1 MRRIWAV
8 ASNTIAQA
16 IRLKV
21 ASIVIVLLVVLLPML
36 GLTVVGDQTLKGKLQ
51 TFSSYGLSLTSILL
65 CLLTIV
71 ISCYS
76 LTSDLK
82 YKQIFLVAT
91 KPIRRFELVLGKFLG
106 VVVLDMLLLAIFSG
120 IILGLTWALP
130 WIAKG
135 TPEVQRQQADLEF
148 FTARAVLTPGVDE
161 QAIEQEVQRRYEQ
174 LVKDDQ
180 IPENMTR
187 GQVFSQLRN
196 QEIFRSKTCEPG
208 REKIWEFDSVR
219 TRDPN
224 DLLFVRY
231 KYRIA
236 GQGIDSQIA
245 GAWQIGDIRP
255 LKTGQYP
262 GTPIFVVERTEAT
275 QTELEFAVP
284 AACVAADGFVG
295 VVFFNNPQINTQT
308 IILDNLKVMYRTGSF
323 EGNFFRVAGMI
334 LVRLVFLA
342 ALGVSVSTWLS
353 FPVAVLICL
362 AAYTSGMINGF
373 IMESFLNLS
382 ATMNMFYNFTI
393 RPILWF
399 LPKFDEQFNPT
410 AYLVE
415 AKSLGWMFL
424 AQAWGVTALIKS
436 GLLLLIGM
444 EVFRHREISKTTN
457 G

>member
-16 IRLKV
+16 IRLKS
-21 ASIVIVLLVVLLPML
+21 AGIVIVLLAVLLPMMC
-36 GLTVVGDQTLKGKLQ
+36 LTVVGDQTLKGKLQ
-51 TFSSYGLSLTSILL
+51 TFSSYGLSLTSVLL

-91 KPIRRFELVLGKFLG
+91 KPIRRFELLLGKYLG
-106 VVVLDMLLLAIFSG
+106 VVVLDVLLLTIFSG
-120 IILGLTWALP
+120 IVYGLTWSLP
-130 WIAKG
+130 WFVKA
-135 TPEVQRQQADLEF
+135 PEGQRQQADLEF
-148 FTARAVLTPGVDE
+148 FTARDVLTP
-161 QAIEQEVQRRYEQ
+161 AIDTETVEQEVQRRYEQ
-174 LVKDDQ
+174 LRADDQ

-187 GQVFSQLRN
+187 GQVFAQIRN
-196 QEIFRSKTCEPG
+196 QELFRAKTCEPG
-208 REKIWEFDSVR
+208 REKIWEFTSVQ

-224 DLLFVRY
+224 DLIFVRY

-262 GTPIFVVERTEAT
+262 GTPIFVVERIEAT

-284 AACVAADGFVG
+284 AACIAADGFVG
-295 VVFFNNPQINTQT
+295 VVFFNNPQTNTQT
-308 IILDNLKVMYRTGSF
+308 IILDDLKVMYRTGSF
-323 EGNFFRVAGMI
+323 EGNFLRVAGMI
-334 LVRLVFLA
+334 LVRLIFLA

-373 IMESFLNLS
+373 IMESFKSLS
-382 ATMNMFYNFTI
+382 ATLNILYTFTI

-415 AKSLGWMFL
+415 AKSLGWLFL

-444 EVFRHREISKTTN
+444 WIFRHREISKTTS

>member
-21 ASIVIVLLVVLLPML
+21 AGIVIVLLAVLLPMM

-51 TFSSYGLSLTSILL
+51 TFSSYGLSLTSVLL

-91 KPIRRFELVLGKFLG
+91 KPIRRFELLLGKFLG
-106 VVVLDMLLLAIFSG
+106 VVVLDILLLTIFAG
-120 IILGLTWALP
+120 IVFGLTWSLVRFVKAS
-130 WIAKG
+130 
-135 TPEVQRQQADLEF
+135 EEQRQQATLEF
-148 FTARAVLTPGVDE
+148 FTARAVLTPGIDE
-161 QAIEQEVQRRYEQ
+161 QAVEQEVQRRYEQ
-174 LVKDDQ
+174 LRSEDQ
-180 IPENMTR
+180 IPDNMTR
-187 GQVFSQLRN
+187 SQVLGEIRN
-196 QEIFRSKTCEPG
+196 QELFRAKTCEPG
-208 REKIWEFDSVR
+208 REKIWEFNSIQ
-219 TRDPN
+219 TKDPN
-224 DLLFVRY
+224 DLIFVRY

-245 GAWQIGDIRP
+245 GTWQIGDIRP
-255 LKTGQYP
+255 LKSGQYP
-262 GTPIFVVERTEAT
+262 VTPIFVVERIEAT
-275 QTELEFAVP
+275 QTELEFSVP

-295 VVFFNNPQINTQT
+295 VVFFNNPQINAQT

-323 EGNFFRVAGMI
+323 EGNFLRVAGMI
-334 LVRLVFLA
+334 LVRLIFLA

-362 AAYTSGMINGF
+362 AAYISGMINGF
-373 IMESFLNLS
+373 IIDSLQYLS
-382 ATMNMFYNFTI
+382 STLTILYTFTI
-393 RPILWF
+393 HPILWF

-415 AKSLGWMFL
+415 AKSLGWLFL
-424 AQAWGVTALIKS
+424 AQAWGITAIIKS
-436 GLLLLIGM
+436 GLLLLFGM
-444 EVFRHREISKTTN
+444 VVFRHRELSKTTS

>member
-8 ASNTIAQA
+8 VSNTIAQA
-16 IRLKV
+16 IRLKIAGV
-21 ASIVIVLLVVLLPML
+21 VIVMLGVLLPVM

-51 TFSSYGLSLTSILL
+51 TFSSYGLSLTSVLL
-65 CLLTIV
+65 CLLTII

-76 LTSDLK
+76 LTSDIK

-91 KPIRRFELVLGKFLG
+91 KPIRRFEVLLGKFLG
-106 VVVLDMLLLAIFSG
+106 VAVLDVLLLAIFSG
-120 IILGLTWALP
+120 IVYGLTGLLP
-130 WIAKG
+130 WLVKA
-135 TPEVQRQQADLEF
+135 PQEQRRQADLEF
-148 FTARAVLTPGVDE
+148 FTARAVLTPAIDE
-161 QAIEQEVQRRYEQ
+161 QAVEQEVQRRYDQ
-174 LVKDDQ
+174 MRTDDQ

-187 GQVFSQLRN
+187 GQVLAQLRS
-196 QEIFRSKTCEPG
+196 QESFRAKTCEPG

-224 DLLFVRY
+224 DLIFVRY

-236 GQGIDSQIA
+236 GQGLDAQVA

-262 GTPIFVVERTEAT
+262 STPIFVVERTET
-275 QTELEFAVP
+275 SQTELEFAVP

-295 VVFFNNPQINTQT
+295 VVFFNNPQLNTQT
-308 IILDNLKVMYRTGSF
+308 FILDNLKVMYRTGSF
-323 EGNFFRVAGMI
+323 EGNFLRVVGMI
-334 LVRLVFLA
+334 LVRLIFLA

-373 IMESFLNLS
+373 IMESFLSLS
-382 ATMNMFYNFTI
+382 ATLNVLYNFSI

-399 LPKFDEQFNPT
+399 LPKFDEQYNPT

-415 AKSLGWMFL
+415 AKSLGWLFL
-424 AQAWGVTALIKS
+424 AQAWGVTAMIKS
-436 GLLLLIGM
+436 GVLLLFGM
-444 EVFRHREISKTTN
+444 GVFHNREISKTTS

>member
-16 IRLKV
+16 IRLKS
-21 ASIVIVLLVVLLPML
+21 AGIVIVLLAVLLPMM

-51 TFSSYGLSLTSILL
+51 TFSSYGLSLTSVLL

-91 KPIRRFELVLGKFLG
+91 KPIRRFELLLGKFLG
-106 VVVLDMLLLAIFSG
+106 VVVLDVLLLTIFSG
-120 IILGLTWALP
+120 IVYGLTWSLQRFVKASD
-130 WIAKG
+130 
-135 TPEVQRQQADLEF
+135 EQRQQADLEF
-148 FTARAVLTPGVDE
+148 FTARAVLTPGIDE
-161 QAIEQEVQRRYEQ
+161 QAVEQEVQRRYEQ
-174 LVKDDQ
+174 LRRDDQ

-187 GQVFSQLRN
+187 GQVFAQIRSQEL
-196 QEIFRSKTCEPG
+196 FRAKTCEPG
-208 REKIWEFDSVR
+208 REKIWEFNSVQ

-224 DLLFVRY
+224 DLIFVRY

-236 GQGIDSQIA
+236 GQGIDDQIA

-255 LKTGQYP
+255 LMTGQSP

-284 AACVAADGFVG
+284 ASCVAADGFVG
-295 VVFFNNPQINTQT
+295 VVFFNDPQRNTQT
-308 IILDNLKVMYRTGSF
+308 IILENLKVMYRTGSF
-323 EGNFFRVAGMI
+323 EGNFLRVAGMI
-334 LVRLVFLA
+334 LVRLIFLA

-373 IMESFLNLS
+373 IMESFLKSYRGPEYSLCFHHPSDPVVLAEIRRAVQSDGLS
-382 ATMNMFYNFTI
+382 RGGQVPRMVV
-393 RPILWF
+393 PG
-399 LPKFDEQFNPT
+399 P
-410 AYLVE
+410 
-415 AKSLGWMFL
+415 
-424 AQAWGVTALIKS
+424 
-436 GLLLLIGM
+436 GM
-444 EVFRHREISKTTN
+444 GRHRRDQKRFAAPVRDVGVPSP
-457 G
+457 